1 MERPGDAGP
10 HVAMKGYTTREV
22 ASLIGLTPRQIR
34 EYGRSGVLDPQR
46 DSRNRYLFGF
56 QDLVLLR
63 TARALLDD
71 DVPQQRVLRALR
83 RLKGQLP
90 DHRGLTE
97 VRIAAEGDD
106 VVAFDQGHA
115 WEPESGQFQLVF
127 DVADLAAQVEPL
139 AERAV
144 ADASRQRDGISEWLD
159 LGVELEGH
167 APAQARKAYEKAL
180 ELDPHQPDALVNLG
194 RLLYE
199 QGMTEAAVVHYRRAL
214 ESTSGDHATAAFNLG
229 IALEDLDRTRA
240 ALDAY
245 RAALAADPAFADAHY
260 NLSRLYE
267 RLGDRMSA
275 LRHLKS
281 YRSLVS

>member
-1 MERPGDAGP
+1 
-10 HVAMKGYTTREV
+10 MKGYTTREV